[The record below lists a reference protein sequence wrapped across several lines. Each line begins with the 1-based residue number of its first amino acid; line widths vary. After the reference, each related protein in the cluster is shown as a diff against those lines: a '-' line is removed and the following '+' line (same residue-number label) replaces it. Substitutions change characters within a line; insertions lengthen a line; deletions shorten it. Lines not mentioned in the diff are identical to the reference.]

1 MVYGLMILK
10 LWLKIKWDFDF
21 RFVGPLR
28 GLSNNPFLETRRN
41 SFFGFLVSYEIRNFS
56 WTRNLG
62 CEFEEAMTVKQP
74 KNRVM
79 KKKITWLAQLFSR
92 GKCYLKKPQTWT
104 HEKHADE
111 DVGVLQKR
119 VSWEL
124 VVVYHYRHKRSPYDQ
139 CCLLLICL
147 NPEIN
152 LWLLCSEGSLYFH
165 K

>member
-79 KKKITWLAQLFSR
+79 KKNHLTRPVIFQGEML
-92 GKCYLKKPQTWT
+92 PQKT
-104 HEKHADE
+104 
-111 DVGVLQKR
+111 
-119 VSWEL
+119 
-124 VVVYHYRHKRSPYDQ
+124 PN
-139 CCLLLICL
+139 L
-147 NPEIN
+147 NPWKTCRWGCGCFAEESLLRTCGCVSLQAQKIPVWSVLFTVN
-152 LWLLCSEGSLYFH
+152 LSEPRD
-165 K
+165 

>member
-79 KKKITWLAQLFSR
+79 KKK
-92 GKCYLKKPQTWT
+92 
-104 HEKHADE
+104 
-111 DVGVLQKR
+111 
-119 VSWEL
+119 
-124 VVVYHYRHKRSPYDQ
+124 SPDSPSYFPGGNVTSK
-139 CCLLLICL
+139 
-147 NPEIN
+147 NPKLEPMKNMQMRMWVFCRRESLEN
-152 LWLLCSEGSLYFH
+152 LWLCIITGTKDPRMISVVYC
-165 K
+165 